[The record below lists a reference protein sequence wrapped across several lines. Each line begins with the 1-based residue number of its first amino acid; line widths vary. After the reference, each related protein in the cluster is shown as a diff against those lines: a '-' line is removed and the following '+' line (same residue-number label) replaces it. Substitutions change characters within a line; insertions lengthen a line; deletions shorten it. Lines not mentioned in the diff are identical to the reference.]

1 VKTITYHVQGRL
13 ARAEGPLP
21 HVTPAYTSSLQHTR
35 LAHQLDRCSS
45 VPNTILYSSH
55 IALQSLL
62 RTFSPI
68 ASITTANMYA
78 TLTCYPPLGQTTT
91 IAPGRD
97 RVTFTVLIE
106 SSAGSSKDWEVA
118 LWHNFEHRDEWTSLP
133 LNATSE
139 PSVMVVKPDP
149 ANVRHQVFTVDLQ
162 GRPKHSTSLLY
173 TITFRA
179 NQDEPWKWANEQ
191 FSTSDGHLI
200 FQTDD
205 ALDDDLTH
213 YIEHLPPSLTINKEK
228 SDTPNTL
235 LWSIT
240 SPVSAA
246 SGKTSGYLENK
257 LGRPVDFARWFALVR
272 LWSPWLAPRQGKG
285 RFQPDKE
292 AILASFEREDGS
304 HLVIVAVSGVDDVLT
319 TLGHD
324 GEGGVVV
331 HSQNDGTNDGVSRLI
346 AAVGKTLEHGI
357 AAAMYHARKL
367 VMQYQATSGEVEAEF
382 KALAEDFKP
391 EWLENWCMCHN
402 ASRATVC

>member
-1 VKTITYHVQGRL
+1 
-13 ARAEGPLP
+13 
-21 HVTPAYTSSLQHTR
+21 
-35 LAHQLDRCSS
+35 
-45 VPNTILYSSH
+45 
-55 IALQSLL
+55 
-62 RTFSPI
+62 
-68 ASITTANMYA
+68 
-78 TLTCYPPLGQTTT
+78 
-91 IAPGRD
+91 
-97 RVTFTVLIE
+97 
-106 SSAGSSKDWEVA
+106 
-118 LWHNFEHRDEWTSLP
+118 
-133 LNATSE
+133 
-139 PSVMVVKPDP
+139 MVVKPDP

-162 GRPKHSTSLLY
+162 GRPKHSTSLSY

-246 SGKTSGYLENK
+246 SGSTSGYLENK

-324 GEGGVVV
+324 GEGGIVV

-346 AAVGKTLEHGI
+346 AAVGKNFEHGI

-391 EWLENWCMCHN
+391 EWLENWCMCRN
-402 ASRATVC
+402 ASRVTVC